1 MSNPVAVFDLTIDP
15 RTLSKS
21 EVTTIRTA
29 MAIGG
34 LVAVILGVMIL
45 VWPGATLNVIAVLFG
60 LYFLVGGIAR
70 IVRGIA
76 MAGGSAG
83 VRVLNILLGV
93 LLLVAGIVA
102 IRNPIGS
109 LAVLGM
115 VIGISWLIEGVAA
128 LVETASDSSRWF
140 GILFAVIS
148 IVAGIVVLL
157 SPVDSLGVLV
167 VVGGVFL
174 IVSGLVQLVMSFTLG
189 RGAQSTVTD

>member
-15 RTLSKS
+15 RNLSKS

-34 LVAVILGVMIL
+34 VVAVILGVMIL
-45 VWPGATLNVIAVLFG
+45 VWPGATLSVIAVLFG

-157 SPVDSLGVLV
+157 SPVNSLGVLV

>member
-15 RTLSKS
+15 RNLSKS

-34 LVAVILGVMIL
+34 VVAVILGVMIL
-45 VWPGATLNVIAVLFG
+45 VWPGATVSVIAVLFG

-76 MAGGSAG
+76 MAGGSVG

-167 VVGGVFL
+167 IVGGVFL

-189 RGAQSTVTD
+189 RGARSTVTD

>member
-15 RTLSKS
+15 RNLSKS

-34 LVAVILGVMIL
+34 VVAVILGVMIL
-45 VWPGATLNVIAVLFG
+45 VWPGATLSVIAVLFG

-167 VVGGVFL
+167 IVGGVFL

-189 RGAQSTVTD
+189 RGARSAVTD

>member
-15 RTLSKS
+15 RNLSKS

-34 LVAVILGVMIL
+34 VVAVILGVMIL
-45 VWPGATLNVIAVLFG
+45 VWPGATLSVIAVLFG

-157 SPVDSLGVLV
+157 SPVNSLGVLV
-167 VVGGVFL
+167 IVGGVFL
-174 IVSGLVQLVMSFTLG
+174 IVSGLVQLVMSFTIG
-189 RGAQSTVTD
+189 RGARTAAS

>member
-15 RTLSKS
+15 RNLSKS

-34 LVAVILGVMIL
+34 VVAVILGVMIL

-157 SPVDSLGVLV
+157 SPVNSLGVLV

>member
-34 LVAVILGVMIL
+34 VVAVILGVMIL
-45 VWPGATLNVIAVLFG
+45 VWPGATLSVIAVLFG

-157 SPVDSLGVLV
+157 SPVNSLGVLV

>member
-15 RTLSKS
+15 RKLSKS

-34 LVAVILGVMIL
+34 VVAVILGVMIL

-157 SPVDSLGVLV
+157 SPVNSLGVLV

-189 RGAQSTVTD
+189 RGAQTTVTD

>member
-15 RTLSKS
+15 RNLSKS

-34 LVAVILGVMIL
+34 VVAVILGVMIL
-45 VWPGATLNVIAVLFG
+45 VWPGATLSVIAVLFG

-157 SPVDSLGVLV
+157 SPVNSLGVLV

-189 RGAQSTVTD
+189 RGAQTTVTD